1 MLRTLLRPIVWLH
14 RWLEQHVGMPYRLL
28 ITVGL
33 LISMA
38 HTISGL
44 ATGGWHSSGILSLIL
59 QAALFLDTASSLEQR
74 FERRDAR
81 RKQGSASF

>member
-1 MLRTLLRPIVWLH
+1 MLRVLLRPIAWVH
-14 RWLEQHVGMPYRLL
+14 RWLEEQIGLPYRLL

-38 HTISGL
+38 HTISGM
-44 ATGGWHSSGILSLIL
+44 ATGGWRSSSILSLIL

-74 FERRDAR
+74 FERRAAR
-81 RKQGSASF
+81 RATR